1 MSDASDL
8 DEKFEYDGRLVF
20 NGLYLDAEDQA
31 PFSSKE
37 DLLNELPEF
46 EQGVPRKPG
55 RGFKDLSLEEWN
67 ERYSE
72 LPRELEE
79 VLDQSWD
86 VEYKH
91 EKFDTPDDLVD
102 TDGNPVKGWVA
113 EDWSAYVYWY
123 PGEFLIIQASQSKLN
138 EVEDKLFPV
147 VGRTNF
153 EVNDSGAENGD
164 DGNSDSNGAEE
175 GLFSPEFLQWLVWKY
190 DTLGSASKLGI
201 NELTDAAMS
210 GNLGDFG
217 RTNEVSESDN
227 ITNSHPIIAGMLE
240 NRKFEEIEGVFE
252 IHDHEIDAQ
261 IYRDGSI
268 RVMAQEAIG
277 DATQYVRILL
287 ANLFM
292 KRVLEVYLQWRSMPP
307 EEKYVDP
314 EYFKDLHEK
323 AKDMPEA
330 ATYDFGFESLV
341 LHYANLRNE
350 DPGDYDWDFE
360 T

>member
-1 MSDASDL
+1 
-8 DEKFEYDGRLVF
+8 
-20 NGLYLDAEDQA
+20 
-31 PFSSKE
+31 
-37 DLLNELPEF
+37 
-46 EQGVPRKPG
+46 
-55 RGFKDLSLEEWN
+55 
-67 ERYSE
+67 
-72 LPRELEE
+72 
-79 VLDQSWD
+79 
-86 VEYKH
+86 
-91 EKFDTPDDLVD
+91 
-102 TDGNPVKGWVA
+102 
-113 EDWSAYVYWY
+113 
-123 PGEFLIIQASQSKLN
+123 
-138 EVEDKLFPV
+138 
-147 VGRTNF
+147 
-153 EVNDSGAENGD
+153 
-164 DGNSDSNGAEE
+164 
-175 GLFSPEFLQWLVWKY
+175 
-190 DTLGSASKLGI
+190 
-201 NELTDAAMS
+201 
-210 GNLGDFG
+210 
-217 RTNEVSESDN
+217 
-227 ITNSHPIIAGMLE
+227 MLE